1 MNRKL
6 GKRYLNKQIERT
18 ILRAGCGI
26 NELQDNY
33 VQSENHNSSSESD
46 QADGSRKDAAKSD
59 SEDDSESRWGD
70 NSSSSFITD
79 KNGNKRP
86 KRLTNP
92 YQNPGETQ
100 NDKGKIS
107 AHEKAIE
114 EYN

>member
-1 MNRKL
+1 MR
-6 GKRYLNKQIERT
+6 
-18 ILRAGCGI
+18 
-26 NELQDNY
+26 D
-33 VQSENHNSSSESD
+33 SSSESD
-46 QADGSRKDAAKSD
+46 DKEDGSRKNGAKSD

-92 YQNPGETQ
+92 YQNPGETKTE
-100 NDKGKIS
+100 KGKIS